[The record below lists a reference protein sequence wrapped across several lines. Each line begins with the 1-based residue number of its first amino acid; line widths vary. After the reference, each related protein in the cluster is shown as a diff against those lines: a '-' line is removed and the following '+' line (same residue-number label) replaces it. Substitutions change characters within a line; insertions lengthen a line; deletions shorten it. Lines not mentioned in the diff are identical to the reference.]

1 MDRNTEN
8 YYTYTD
14 QIERPRSK
22 WERHKT
28 HKTSFNA
35 GMLVPFYI
43 NTDICPGTTIKNST
57 SIVLRLSTPLVPVMD
72 NAYLDTYWFRCSKF
86 WYWEHFRAMIGEN
99 ELGAW
104 AQTVDYED
112 PKVTTTSSTQK
123 GDLLDYYGYKP
134 GVAGLK
140 CDKMAINAY
149 IDIWN
154 QWFRDQNLQ
163 APIVFDKTDSNLTYD
178 GTINTGGGLLPVNK
192 FHDYFTSALPEPQK
206 GNAITQPL
214 GISAPV
220 SIYGNG
226 KALGITN
233 GGTDLL
239 IARDS
244 GTGSSGLSARGWIS
258 NRTLP
263 NTNSTATSA
272 LTANQMVGINTN
284 AEKSGI
290 VGIADLT
297 QATASTINA
306 LRLAFATQRILE
318 RDAMY
323 GTRYREILRG
333 QWGVTAADESL
344 LTPEYLGGKRVPINI
359 EQVLQN
365 SESATTP
372 LGETGAMSITTDFND
387 DFTKSFSKDDIL
399 IGLLCIRTDNTYQ
412 RGIPRQFT
420 RQGRLD
426 RYWPEL
432 AHIGNQP
439 IYNYEIYAQGASVVD
454 TDGNIIDNQVFGYK
468 EAWAEYKFEN
478 NMITGEMRS
487 GNASLDIWHYATD
500 YTSLPV
506 LADSWIK
513 SDAKNV
519 IDRSISVSSENADQ
533 FWADI
538 EVTQTVAAVMPFHCT
553 PGLIDHF

>member
-8 YYTYTD
+8 YYTYTN

-35 GMLVPFYI
+35 GVLVPFYI

-86 WYWEHFRAMIGEN
+86 WYWEHFRAMMGEN

-104 AQTVDYED
+104 AQTVEYED
-112 PKVTTTSSTQK
+112 PKITTTANTQK

-134 GVAGLK
+134 GIAGLK

-163 APIVFDKTDSNLTYD
+163 APIQFDTSDSNLTYD
-178 GTINTGGGLLPVNK
+178 GTINTGGSLLPVNK

-206 GNAITQPL
+206 GNAIAQPL
-214 GISAPV
+214 GTQASV
-220 SIYGNG
+220 SIMGNG
-226 KALGITN
+226 ISLGLTDGTNNAGAQSLQGTGHPMSGSTDKYGKNVGSAYSAANYLNPGVTIGIT
-233 GGTDLL
+233 TDP
-239 IARDS
+239 DK
-244 GTGSSGLSARGWIS
+244 SGL
-258 NRTLP
+258 
-263 NTNSTATSA
+263 
-272 LTANQMVGINTN
+272 
-284 AEKSGI
+284 

-297 QATASTINA
+297 TATAATINA

-333 QWGVTAADESL
+333 QWGVIASDEAL
-344 LTPEYLGGKRVPINI
+344 LTPEYLGGKRIPINI

-372 LGETGAMSITTDFND
+372 LGETGAMSITADFNE

-399 IGLLCIRTDNTYQ
+399 IGLLCVRTDNTYQ
-412 RGIPRQFT
+412 NGVQRQFT

-439 IYNYEIYAQGASVVD
+439 IYNYEIYAQGISVVD
-454 TDGNIIDNQVFGYK
+454 NNGDIIDNQVFGYK

-478 NMITGEMRS
+478 NMVTGEMRS
-487 GNASLDIWHYATD
+487 GNQSLDIWHYATD

-519 IDRSISVSSENADQ
+519 IDRTVAVSSENADQ

-538 EVTQTVAAVMPFHCT
+538 EVTQTIAAVMPFHCT

>member
-8 YYTYTD
+8 YYTYTN

-35 GMLVPFYI
+35 GVLVPFYI

-86 WYWEHFRAMIGEN
+86 WYWEHFRAMMGEN

-104 AQTVDYED
+104 AQTVEYED
-112 PKVTTTSSTQK
+112 PKITTTANTQK

-134 GVAGLK
+134 GIAGLK

-163 APIVFDKTDSNLTYD
+163 APIQFDTSDSNLTYD
-178 GTINTGGGLLPVNK
+178 GTINTGGSLLPVNK

-206 GNAITQPL
+206 GNAIAQPL
-214 GISAPV
+214 GTQASV
-220 SIYGNG
+220 SIMGNG
-226 KALGITN
+226 ISLGLTDGTNNAGAQSLQGTGHPMSSSTDTYGKNVGSAYSAANYLNSGVTIGIT
-233 GGTDLL
+233 TDP
-239 IARDS
+239 DK
-244 GTGSSGLSARGWIS
+244 SGL
-258 NRTLP
+258 
-263 NTNSTATSA
+263 
-272 LTANQMVGINTN
+272 
-284 AEKSGI
+284 

-297 QATASTINA
+297 TATAATINA

-333 QWGVTAADESL
+333 QWGVIASDEAL
-344 LTPEYLGGKRVPINI
+344 LTPEYLGGKRIPINI

-372 LGETGAMSITTDFND
+372 LGETGAMSITADFNE

-399 IGLLCIRTDNTYQ
+399 IGLLCVRTDNTYQ
-412 RGIPRQFT
+412 NGVQRQFT

-439 IYNYEIYAQGASVVD
+439 IYNYEIYAQGISVVD
-454 TDGNIIDNQVFGYK
+454 NNGDIIDNQVFGYK

-478 NMITGEMRS
+478 NMVTGEMRS
-487 GNASLDIWHYATD
+487 GNQSLDIWHYATD

-519 IDRSISVSSENADQ
+519 IDRTVAVTSENADQ

-538 EVTQTVAAVMPFHCT
+538 EVTQTIAAVMPFHCT

>member
-35 GMLVPFYI
+35 GVLVPFYI
-43 NTDICPGTTIKNST
+43 CTDICPGTTIKNST

-86 WYWEHFRAMIGEN
+86 WYWEHFRAMMGEN

-112 PKVTTTSSTQK
+112 PKITTTANTQK

-134 GVAGLK
+134 GIAGLE

-163 APIVFDKTDSNLTYD
+163 APIQFDKSDSNLTYD

-206 GNAITQPL
+206 GTAITQPL
-214 GISAPV
+214 G
-220 SIYGNG
+220 
-226 KALGITN
+226 
-233 GGTDLL
+233 
-239 IARDS
+239 
-244 GTGSSGLSARGWIS
+244 
-258 NRTLP
+258 
-263 NTNSTATSA
+263 TSA
-272 LTANQMVGINTN
+272 QIISDGTTVSMTKTGTTNTGAKLFAQKPNSN
-284 AEKSGI
+284 ASFLVPGFESTQTSIAQSDALMWKNTGM
-290 VGIADLT
+290 IADLT
-297 QATASTINA
+297 TATAATINA

-333 QWGVTAADESL
+333 QWGVIASDESL
-344 LTPEYLGGKRVPINI
+344 LTPEYLGGKRIPINI

-372 LGETGAMSITTDFND
+372 LGETGAMSITTDFNE
-387 DFTKSFSKDDIL
+387 DFTKSFTKDDIL
-399 IGLLCIRTDNTYQ
+399 IGLLCVRTDNTYQ
-412 RGIPRQFT
+412 TGIPRQFT
-420 RQGRLD
+420 RKGRLD

-439 IYNYEIYAQGASVVD
+439 VYNYEIYAQGTSVVD
-454 TDGNIIDNQVFGYK
+454 NNGDIIDNQVFGYK

-478 NMITGEMRS
+478 NMVTSEMRS

-500 YTSLPV
+500 YSSLPV

-519 IDRSISVSSENADQ
+519 IDRTIAVSSENADQ

-538 EVTQTVAAVMPFHCT
+538 EVTQTIAAVMPFHCT